1 MLKEIPLKEACKLM
15 ENGQTVYAVNLDTQ
29 ERQLVDLTNLIEG
42 IRILAD
48 IPQGKDRNG
57 RRPKTEEIGEE
68 EITDFAEKIDA
79 GKIKALQRAGWRP
92 AQIADEFGYTVP
104 VMERILKKL
113 EHI

>member
-1 MLKEIPLKEACKLM
+1 MLKEITLKEACELM
-15 ENGQTVYAVNLDTQ
+15 EGGQIVYAVNLDTQ
-29 ERQLVDLTNLIEG
+29 ERQLVDLTNLFEG

-48 IPQGKDRNG
+48 LPQEKKARRG

-68 EITDFAEKIDA
+68 EITDLAEKIDT

-113 EHI
+113 E